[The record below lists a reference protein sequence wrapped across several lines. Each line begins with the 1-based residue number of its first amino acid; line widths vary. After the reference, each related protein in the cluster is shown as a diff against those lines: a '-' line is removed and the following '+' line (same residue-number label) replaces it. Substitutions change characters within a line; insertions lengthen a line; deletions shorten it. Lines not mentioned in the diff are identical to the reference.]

1 MKSSNIGSVPS
12 SSDHVSYIDGAVV
25 DLVHGYDSI
34 IDTLPNVAQRVK
46 QMQTATEDMA
56 NTLEKRMRHLVDGY
70 EYLDSI
76 SAQVPESL
84 RENAAAHKKSLLDV
98 AQLLGPSYEQNYLNH
113 NKELDRLRS
122 ELQSITHE
130 RVVVDVLTRQSIKQ
144 AKRKKVAVS
153 SRNKEKSKEIPYE
166 PIAVPLFNPQQSGP
180 ASTPSNPTKNPK
192 NSAPAGSTRVSV
204 RAPGPGS
211 LMVPSMRQGVLPPEV
226 ANLKTIPKEGSSKKA
241 RCATDSILCIIYLFC
256 PKM

>member
-1 MKSSNIGSVPS
+1 MKRSSNIGSAPS
-12 SSDHVSYIDGAVV
+12 SSDHVSFIDSAVV

-56 NTLEKRMRHLVDGY
+56 NTLENRMRNLVDGY

-84 RENAAAHKKSLLDV
+84 RENAAAHKKSLSDV
-98 AQLLGPSYEQNYLNH
+98 AQLLGPSYEQNYINH

-144 AKRKKVAVS
+144 AKKKKVAVS

-166 PIAVPLFNPQQSGP
+166 PIAVPLFNPQQQGP
-180 ASTPSNPTKNPK
+180 GSTVSTNPALKNPK
-192 NSAPAGSTRVSV
+192 NSASSASSRVSVSV

-226 ANLKTIPKEGSSKKA
+226 ANLKTIPVEGSSKKI
-241 RCATDSILCIIYLFC
+241 R
-256 PKM
+256 

>member
-1 MKSSNIGSVPS
+1 MKKSSNIGSAPS
-12 SSDHVSYIDGAVV
+12 SSDHLSYVDGAVV
-25 DLVHGYDSI
+25 DLVNGYDSI
-34 IDTLPNVAQRVK
+34 IDTLPNVAERVK

-130 RVVVDVLTRQSIKQ
+130 RVIVDVLTRQSIKQ
-144 AKRKKVAVS
+144 AKKKKVAVS
-153 SRNKEKSKEIPYE
+153 SRNKEKGKEIPYE
-166 PIAVPLFNPQQSGP
+166 PIIVPLFNPQHSGQGP
-180 ASTPSNPTKNPK
+180 TPSNPTLKNPK
-192 NSAPAGSTRVSV
+192 NSASSGSPRVSV

-226 ANLKTIPKEGSSKKA
+226 ANLKTVPVEASSRKA
-241 RCATDSILCIIYLFC
+241 RCAPVLLCLYIL
-256 PKM
+256 